1 MRHINKERLIKTFCE
16 LASIPSPSGRE
27 EKISK
32 ILTEKLER
40 LGLIVQKD
48 SYGNLIAKLAGKGEP
63 IMLCAHMDTVA
74 VEKDAIKVEVDEE
87 SGIIRSDG
95 TTILGADNKDAVSAI
110 LEMLEVVKENKLPHR
125 SLEIIFTREEEAIS
139 GGARNLDLSLIS
151 GKECFISDQ
160 AEPYGTITLTAP
172 YLYAFNVD
180 IQGIKCHVKE
190 PEKGI
195 NAVRIMA
202 TAICHPEMPIGRI
215 DSLTTVNIGSVVAGL
230 RSIIDEPGKAIS
242 DLRQAGRNSVPD
254 LAHVYGEVRGADEN
268 KVREVLS
275 SIEKIF
281 TTISKSF
288 DGTST
293 FSIEKKADGHI
304 FKKDDPL
311 VARVA
316 SIFTDQQVKVEY
328 FDSVGGSDA
337 NILENSGIHS
347 VVFSSAHR
355 NNHQTSEYLIIEDLM
370 KLADFYVKL
379 ITKI

>member
-1 MRHINKERLIKTFCE
+1 MKHINKERLTKTFKE
-16 LASIPSPSGRE
+16 LAKIPSPSGQE
-27 EKISK
+27 ERISK
-32 ILTEKLER
+32 VLTEKLEN
-40 LGLIVQKD
+40 LGLVVKKD
-48 SYGNLIAKLAGKGEP
+48 TYGNFVAKLAGKGEP
-63 IMLCAHMDTVA
+63 VVLCAHMDTVA
-74 VEKDAIKVEVDEE
+74 VSKDVINVIVDEDKGE
-87 SGIIRSDG
+87 IRSDG
-95 TTILGADNKDAVSAI
+95 MTILGADNKDSISAI
-110 LEMLEVVKENKLPHR
+110 LEMLEVVKENKLLYH

-139 GGARNLDLSLIS
+139 GGARSLDLSLIS
-151 GKECFISDQ
+151 GRECFISDQ

-202 TAICHPEMPIGRI
+202 TAISHPEMPIGRI
-215 DSLTTVNIGSVVAGL
+215 DSLTTVNIGSVIAGL
-230 RSIIDEPGKAIS
+230 RSVIDEPGKAIS

-254 LAHVYGEVRGADEN
+254 LAHVYGEVRGADEK

-281 TTISKSF
+281 ATVGKLFNGIL
-288 DGTST
+288 T
-293 FSIEKKADGHI
+293 FSVEKKADGYI
-304 FKKDDPL
+304 FMKDDPL

-316 SIFTDQQVKVEY
+316 SIFIDQQVNVEY

-337 NILENSGIHS
+337 NILEKNGIHS
-347 VVFSSAHR
+347 IVFSSAHR
-355 NNHQTSEYLIIEDLM
+355 NNHQTDEYLIIEDLM